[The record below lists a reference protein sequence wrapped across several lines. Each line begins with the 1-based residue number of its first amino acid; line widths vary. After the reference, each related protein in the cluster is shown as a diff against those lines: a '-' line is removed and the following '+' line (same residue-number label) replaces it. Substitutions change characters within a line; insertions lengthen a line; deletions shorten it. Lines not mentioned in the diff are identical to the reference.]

1 MSFIENKY
9 LKKIKEIFDAFPE
22 PENQLKEL
30 LNQQS
35 LQNDEKI
42 SKLCSHFNKEINKIL
57 RKYYPEIKDLEDK
70 LRIKS
75 KLKFYYDL
83 IDKLTDLIR
92 NIENFQKID
101 ENYYNELIKFIDQK
115 DELIKGKYKQICQQE
130 LSVFYNKNARS
141 RLEQILTQKIENK
154 ENEFF
159 TFGALEQEIKKI
171 GKAFGADNVYFEK
184 IKNENIKNSLPK
196 TVNKKALKS
205 IIYFTLKIKDMG
217 EIESKLEKLLNIGI
231 GLKKYLQS
239 KNYMAELLIDK
250 EISKDKVKEQN
261 LTKGI
266 LLTNAEFFKE
276 KK

>member
-1 MSFIENKY
+1 M
-9 LKKIKEIFDAFPE
+9 
-22 PENQLKEL
+22 
-30 LNQQS
+30 
-35 LQNDEKI
+35 
-42 SKLCSHFNKEINKIL
+42 
-57 RKYYPEIKDLEDK
+57 
-70 LRIKS
+70 
-75 KLKFYYDL
+75 KFYYDL